1 MVASNSEVLSRDDQ
15 YVLNRIYH
23 TKTFEDGNHFH
34 RRIMYICDIRG
45 DIVNNVALVQ
55 YCFEVEERDFD
66 LKPHG
71 NSTKDGAQG
80 FTRTQSST
88 LATLKEKCATLGPRE
103 AVRQTKASSGG
114 VTKVESSAQMPRG
127 LRQAK
132 YLRKTVTSTQQQFG
146 GRNDD
151 DEVLSV
157 LYRMKEE
164 DSSFIRN
171 VSIGKEGLSIVLA
184 SDVQLAEM
192 EKFCIE
198 EMMFAV
204 MQIDPTFNLGPYECT
219 PISYQNLLLERKST
233 GKPPVFVGPVLI
245 HYKKDE
251 RTYMDFLNKLKALRA
266 GLQDIISFGTDGEM
280 ALVNALQS
288 CFPKATEKSLRCF
301 RHFRQNVEAML
312 HKTGIK
318 GTSANQY
325 LWEIFGKVSSDGCY
339 ETGLLDSESDGDF
352 DALLDSI
359 KPVWS
364 GRENGLKVF
373 EFIMK
378 KSEMMKKHMIAKVRR
393 LVGLPSISSSID
405 IPVKFYTL
413 EAESTNN
420 RIKAKKQR
428 KASGFMGTIEAIRSI
443 DAEQQEDFALAVA
456 GLHEDLQ
463 LRKEFAKFKRP
474 DFLEL
479 SSRERE
485 KFLCRLR
492 NTSLSRLLSEDLSSL
507 LSGYSI
513 KSSRKSSSTS
523 TSLSKTEQTSSQPQL
538 TLYKHQEIEVVD
550 DDPRLCSL
558 PAFTRQGIIGKA
570 NRILQSE
577 QVFQGPL
584 NGTTQWFSVGSFS
597 ADRPHQ
603 VAVKGVAGEVTCDC
617 EGWRAQ
623 KCCAHA
629 LAVSQEKG
637 MLSKYLDWC
646 STKNQANVTN
656 IANMNVRRQALG
668 RKAKDK
674 LPRDRKKKEAP
685 TVLVQNK
692 SHSHRKSLPKDK
704 SEHYRY
710 RIVFLSE
717 TTAYKCYGCDSAMRC
732 PPAVPESPEN
742 IALTTMEHR
751 SFLRDGKLQVKFQ
764 RTYYHVRRDCI
775 LSKNDAFTGGAIV
788 IDDQSR
794 LDDNH
799 KVVLEREC
807 DVKFKY

>member
-71 NSTKDGAQG
+71 NSTKHGAQG

-164 DSSFIRN
+164 DSSFIRD
-171 VSIGKEGLSIVLA
+171 VSIGKEGLFIVLA

-233 GKPPVFVGPVLI
+233 GKPQVFVGPVLI

-312 HKTGIK
+312 NKTGIK

-339 ETGLLDSESDGDF
+339 ETGLLNSESDGDF

-393 LVGLPSISSSID
+393 LAGLPSISSSID
-405 IPVKFYTL
+405 VPVKFYTL

-420 RIKAKKQR
+420 RIKTKKQR

-538 TLYKHQEIEVVD
+538 TLYKHQEKEVVD
-550 DDPRLCSL
+550 DDPRLCGL

-603 VAVKGVAGEVTCDC
+603 VAVKGVAGEVTCAC

-623 KCCAHA
+623 KCCITRERNAEQ
-629 LAVSQEKG
+629 VSGLVFNEESSECYEHCEHECQKASSGTESQGQASKGSEKER
-637 MLSKYLDWC
+637 
-646 STKNQANVTN
+646 STNS
-656 IANMNVRRQALG
+656 LG
-668 RKAKDK
+668 
-674 LPRDRKKKEAP
+674 
-685 TVLVQNK
+685 
-692 SHSHRKSLPKDK
+692 
-704 SEHYRY
+704 
-710 RIVFLSE
+710 
-717 TTAYKCYGCDSAMRC
+717 
-732 PPAVPESPEN
+732 PEQIS
-742 IALTTMEHR
+742 
-751 SFLRDGKLQVKFQ
+751 
-764 RTYYHVRRDCI
+764 
-775 LSKNDAFTGGAIV
+775 
-788 IDDQSR
+788 
-794 LDDNH
+794 
-799 KVVLEREC
+799 
-807 DVKFKY
+807 

>member
-1 MVASNSEVLSRDDQ
+1 
-15 YVLNRIYH
+15 
-23 TKTFEDGNHFH
+23 
-34 RRIMYICDIRG
+34 
-45 DIVNNVALVQ
+45 
-55 YCFEVEERDFD
+55 
-66 LKPHG
+66 
-71 NSTKDGAQG
+71 
-80 FTRTQSST
+80 
-88 LATLKEKCATLGPRE
+88 
-103 AVRQTKASSGG
+103 
-114 VTKVESSAQMPRG
+114 MPRG

-132 YLRKTVTSTQQQFG
+132 YLRKTVTSSQQQFG
-146 GRNDD
+146 GKND

-164 DSSFIRN
+164 DSSFIRD
-171 VSIGKEGLSIVLA
+171 VSIGKEGLSIVLT

-192 EKFCIE
+192 EKFCTE

-204 MQIDPTFNLGPYECT
+204 MQIDQTFNLGPYECT

-245 HYKKDE
+245 HYRKDE
-251 RTYMDFLNKLKALRA
+251 RTYMDFLNKLKSLRA
-266 GLQDIISFGTDGEM
+266 GLQEIISFGTDGEM

-288 CFPKATEKSLRCF
+288 CFPKGTEKALRCF

-312 HKTGIK
+312 NKAGIK
-318 GTSANQY
+318 GTTANQY
-325 LWEIFGKVSSDGCY
+325 LWEIFRNVSSDGCY
-339 ETGLLDSESDGDF
+339 ETGLLDSESDGEF
-352 DALLDSI
+352 DVLLDSI
-359 KPVWS
+359 KPVWL

-373 EFIMK
+373 EFMTK

-393 LVGLPSISSSID
+393 LAGLPSISVSVD
-405 IPVKFYTL
+405 VPVKFYTL

-463 LRKEFAKFKRP
+463 LRKEFAKFTRP

-485 KFLCRLR
+485 KFLFRLR
-492 NTSLSRLLSEDLSSL
+492 NTSLSKLLSEDLSTV
-507 LSGYSI
+507 LSGKSSN
-513 KSSRKSSSTS
+513 SSRKSTWTS
-523 TSLSKTEQTSSQPQL
+523 TRTEQTSSQPQI
-538 TLYKHQEIEVVD
+538 TLHKHQEIEIVD
-550 DDPRLCSL
+550 DDPRLSGI

-570 NRILQSE
+570 NRILQSDE
-577 QVFQGPL
+577 VFQGPL
-584 NGTTQWFSVGSFS
+584 KGTTQWFSVGSFS
-597 ADRPHQ
+597 ADRAHQ

-629 LAVSQEKG
+629 LAVSQQKG

-656 IANMNVRRQALG
+656 IANMNVRRQTLG

-692 SHSHRKSLPKDK
+692 SNSRRKSLPKDK

-775 LSKNDAFTGGAIV
+775 LSK
-788 IDDQSR
+788 
-794 LDDNH
+794 
-799 KVVLEREC
+799 K
-807 DVKFKY
+807 